1 MRGKKL
7 FNKGDKVFYGQT
19 GVCVVEDVS
28 EKILTKNIKKLYY
41 TLRPI
46 YQHNNII
53 YAPALSDKVFIRK
66 IISKAEAQRLI
77 KSVPELLNKVL
88 DGQTEEDY
96 KAALESHS
104 SEELLELAV
113 RIYAKKQAAKRIKK
127 KPGFVD
133 EKYLKRAEE
142 LLFGELAAALDIP
155 FEEVPNLLFS
165 FNR

>member
-96 KAALESHS
+96 QAALESLS

>member
-1 MRGKKL
+1 M

-28 EKILTKNIKKLYY
+28 EKVLTKNIKKLYY

-66 IISKAEAQRLI
+66 IISKSQAQSLI
-77 KSVPELLNKVL
+77 KSVPELMNKEL

-104 SEELLELAV
+104 SEKLLELAV
-113 RIYAKKQAAKRIKK
+113 RIYAKKQAAKQIKK

-142 LLFGELAAALDIP
+142 LLFGELAASLEIP
-155 FEEVPNLLFS
+155 IEEVPKLLFS
-165 FNR
+165 F